1 MHDSIAFINEFK
13 INEIDGYILD
23 LLEILDIKIL
33 RQLIK
38 VQNLCVEASSRGFSM
53 NFIEVFNLFANEGE
67 LSSKDELQQLKNL
80 YISKEMSL
88 DHKRQRNCLDF
99 LCEKFS
105 LSRLERQLVIMS
117 LAVELHPKYEKVFSL
132 IADDVSIKYP
142 TLETALKLLFDEQT
156 EFIKYKRQWI
166 NGGSLL
172 KFLLSDSPWNQYGQ
186 NREMRL
192 DERIVYYLLGMEKFS
207 REIDNYIEIFHADSI
222 LTPLLI
228 KMDLQE
234 KLQSYYTVLQQKE
247 TIIINLEG
255 AHGIGKT
262 FHLKHLC
269 QSLGRNL
276 LIVDMKL
283 FLSEASPERLIKS
296 ILCET
301 ILQNAVLAIKMPD
314 IIEDK
319 LISALVQLKTGYME
333 EYPLNEVLFILS
345 TDSIKKYL
353 TGQNDKLLHFS
364 LELPS
369 EQERKII
376 WQTFSRQY
384 KFSIQMN
391 WGEFASKFKFS
402 PGQIR
407 DTLEL
412 AYINSALNIQKIE
425 GIGLN
430 SLVLACYQNGK
441 SHLITKARK
450 IEAKYH
456 WEDII
461 LPDDAKNLLKD
472 ACNQM
477 NFRQKVFG
485 EWGFEKKLS
494 YGKGL
499 SMLFSGPPGTG
510 KTMSAQVVANEL
522 QLELYKVDIAKLV
535 SKYIGETEKNL
546 EEIFDE
552 AQLSNAIL
560 FFDEADAIFG
570 KRTEVKDSHDRHAN
584 VETAYLL
591 QRMEDYE
598 GVTILA
604 TNYLKNIDEAFLRR
618 INFVIEFPF
627 PDASYRE
634 KIWRS
639 MFPEETPLHEDVD
652 FSLIAKKFEIS
663 GGNIKNIVVS
673 AAFIAAEKNEPVR
686 TSYIIKAARTELNKI
701 GKMVSLDDLEEY
713 LY

>member
-1 MHDSIAFINEFK
+1 KNEFK
-13 INEIDGYILD
+13 THEIDGYILD

-33 RQLIK
+33 RLLIK
-38 VQNLCVEASSRGFSM
+38 VQNLCVESSSQGFSM
-53 NFIEVFNLFANEGE
+53 NFVEVLKLFSDEGE
-67 LSSKDELQQLKNL
+67 VCNTEELQQLKSL
-80 YISKEMSL
+80 YISKEMAL
-88 DHKRQRNCLDF
+88 EHKRQRNSLDL

-105 LSRLERQLVIMS
+105 LSRLERQIVIMS
-117 LAVELHPKYEKVFSL
+117 LAAELHPKYEKVFGL
-132 IADDVSIKYP
+132 IADDTSVRYP
-142 TLETALKLLFDEQT
+142 TLEAALKLMFDDQM
-156 EFIKYKRQWI
+156 EFIKHKRQWI
-166 NGGSLL
+166 NGGSLQQ
-172 KFLLSDSPWNQYGQ
+172 FLLSDSPWNQYGQ
-186 NREMRL
+186 NREIRL
-192 DERIVYYLLGMEKFS
+192 DERIVYYLLGMDKFS
-207 REIDNYIEIFHADSI
+207 HEIESHIEIFHPDSI
-222 LTPLLI
+222 LPPVLI

-234 KLQSYYTVLQQKE
+234 KLQNYYTALQQKE
-247 TIIINLEG
+247 TILINLEG
-255 AHGIGKT
+255 AHGTGKT

-276 LIVDMKL
+276 LLVDMKL
-283 FLSEASPERLIKS
+283 FMSDASPEKHIKS
-296 ILCET
+296 ILCEA
-301 ILQNAVLAIKMPD
+301 ILQNAVLALKMPD

-319 LISALVQLKTGYME
+319 LISALVQLKTGYMK
-333 EYPLNEVLFILS
+333 EYPSSQVLYIIS

-353 TGQNDKLLHFS
+353 TGQKDKILHFS
-364 LELPS
+364 LELPG

-376 WQTFSRQY
+376 WQMFGRQY
-384 KFSIQMN
+384 KFNTQMN
-391 WGEFASKFKFS
+391 WGEFASKFKFT

-412 AYINSALNIQKIE
+412 AYINTALNIQKIE
-425 GIGLN
+425 GIDLN
-430 SLVLACYQNGK
+430 SLISACFENGK
-441 SHLITKARK
+441 THLITKARK

-461 LPDDAKNLLKD
+461 LPDDAKSLLKD

-477 NFRQKVFG
+477 KYRQTVFG
-485 EWGFEKKLS
+485 EWGFDKRLS

-499 SMLFSGPPGTG
+499 SILFSGPPGTG

-546 EEIFDE
+546 EGIFDE
-552 AQLSNAIL
+552 ARLSNAIL

-627 PDASYRE
+627 PDSCYRE
-634 KIWRS
+634 MIWRS
-639 MFPEETPLHEDVD
+639 MFPKETPLEKDVD

-673 AAFIAAEKNEPVR
+673 AAFIAAEKNEPVG
-686 TSYIIKAARTELNKI
+686 TCHIIKAARTELNKI

-713 LY
+713 L